1 MNPIVINRTLMQR
14 MVFYFVALFV
24 LVGLF
29 FASNSPIPSLYVIIY
44 WGVGLPFVGY
54 LDKKSADILHPSG
67 PLLILNFLY
76 SMSAIIYYL
85 NNGGMTLYGDI
96 VSEKSFY
103 LFCAASILGEI
114 GVILGTLLS
123 FRFQSKRVGAPLAL
137 KGLQYAVPVMVFMAL
152 AFALLLFHRLAF
164 AFNFIN
170 PISYAE
176 TALSSRVA
184 IMEADAVF
192 PIIQVF
198 TQIVPMVLLIASA
211 IIMFFYRNP
220 LVKLVGAGLLLANL
234 MTFLL
239 TGSRGGMFTT
249 LCAIA
254 VYFHYR
260 VRRIRA
266 SALILGILVS
276 LILLNG
282 VALVRSTSDLTEMG
296 EVLIAETNGDMFS
309 LLNLGKSGEFL
320 VGMNLMRLIEGIS
333 TGESR
338 FSYGMSFL
346 DDILCYIPRSIFPSR
361 PLPLSER
368 FVEEFY
374 PGVRDMGGGYGLFF
388 LQDGYWAF
396 GLVGV
401 LIAIAAY
408 SWILGR
414 IYLYVNSS
422 FSNSFIV
429 LAYSFAYFPLVI
441 SSPRSGLI
449 LSFKA
454 AAMNLI
460 PFLLVAAVAVMIA
473 AVAGANPDAHRV
485 RSLPQ

>member
-1 MNPIVINRTLMQR
+1 MNPVAINKAVVQR
-14 MVFYFVALFV
+14 FVSYFAALFV
-24 LVGLF
+24 LVLLF
-29 FASNSPIPSLYVIIY
+29 FISDSLIPPLFVVIY
-44 WGVGLPFVGY
+44 WGIGFPFIMWLSGKVR
-54 LDKKSADILHPSG
+54 DILHPSG

-76 SMSAIIYYL
+76 SMSAILYYL

-96 VSEKSFY
+96 VSAKTFY
-103 LFCAASILGEI
+103 LFCVASILGEI
-114 GVILGTLLS
+114 GIILGTLLA
-123 FRFQSKRVGAPLAL
+123 FRSTSEGRSSPLSW
-137 KGLQYAVPVMVFMAL
+137 KGLQYAIPVMLFMAL
-152 AFALLLFHRLAF
+152 AFALLLFHRLTF

-170 PISYAE
+170 PSSYAE

-211 IIMFFYRNP
+211 IIMFFHRNP
-220 LVKLVGAGLLLANL
+220 LMKLIGAGLLLANL
-234 MTFLL
+234 LTFLL
-239 TGSRGGMFTT
+239 TGSRGGLFFT

-260 VRRIRA
+260 VHRIRA
-266 SALILGILVS
+266 VALVLGMSVS

-282 VALVRSTSDLTEMG
+282 VALVRSTSDLAEMRNI
-296 EVLIAETNGDMFS
+296 LISETGGDIFS
-309 LLNLGKSGEFL
+309 LFNLGKSGEFL

-333 TGESR
+333 AGESR
-338 FSYGMSFL
+338 FSYGISFL
-346 DDILCYIPRSIFPSR
+346 DDILCYIPRSVFPNR

-368 FVEEFY
+368 FVEDFY

-396 GLVGV
+396 GLIGV
-401 LIAIAAY
+401 LISLVAY
-408 SWILGR
+408 SWALGR
-414 IYLYVNSS
+414 IYLFVKKS

-429 LAYSFAYFPLVI
+429 LAYSFAYFPLVV

-460 PFLLVAAVAVMIA
+460 PFLLVAVLAVMM
-473 AVAGANPDAHRV
+473 VAIRGTNPNVHQIGGFGR
-485 RSLPQ
+485 

>member
-1 MNPIVINRTLMQR
+1 MNKAAAQR
-14 MVFYFVALFV
+14 FAFYFAALFV
-24 LVGLF
+24 LVFLF
-29 FASNSPIPSLYVIIY
+29 FASNSLVPPLFVVVY
-44 WGVGLPFVGY
+44 WGIGLPFIMWLNGRVR
-54 LDKKSADILHPSG
+54 DILHPSG

-96 VSEKSFY
+96 VSAKSFY
-103 LFCAASILGEI
+103 LFCVAAILGEI
-114 GVILGTLLS
+114 GIILGTLLT
-123 FRFQSKRVGAPLAL
+123 FRFTSGGGRSPSSW
-137 KGLQYAVPVMVFMAL
+137 KGLQYAVPVMLFMAL
-152 AFALLLFHRLAF
+152 AFALLLFHRLTF

-170 PISYAE
+170 PSSYAE

-184 IMEADAVF
+184 IMEADAAF

-220 LVKLVGAGLLLANL
+220 LVKLIGAGLLLANL

-266 SALILGILVS
+266 SALVLGILVS

-282 VALVRSTSDLTEMG
+282 VALVRSTSDLSEMG
-296 EVLIAETNGDMFS
+296 EILITETSGDISS
-309 LLNLGKSGEFL
+309 LLNLGRSGEFL

-333 TGESR
+333 ADESR

-346 DDILCYIPRSIFPSR
+346 DDILCYIPRSIFPNR

-396 GLVGV
+396 GLLGV
-401 LIAIAAY
+401 LISLIVY

-414 IYLYVNSS
+414 VYLYIKSY
-422 FSNSFIV
+422 FPNSFIV

-460 PFLLVAAVAVMIA
+460 PFLLVAAVAVVMA
-473 AVAGANPDAHRV
+473 ALGGTNPNAHRV
-485 RSLPQ
+485 RNLSS